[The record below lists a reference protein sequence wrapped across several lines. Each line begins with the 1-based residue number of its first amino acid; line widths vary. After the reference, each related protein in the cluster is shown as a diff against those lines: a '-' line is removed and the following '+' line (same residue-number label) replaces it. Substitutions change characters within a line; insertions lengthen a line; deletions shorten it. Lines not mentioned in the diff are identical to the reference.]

1 MKLKLIAIVALLA
14 SSLGGC
20 VYVPYDHD
28 GYGYRHYYG
37 YHDGHRYYRGDGYY
51 NRYHDHGD

>member
-1 MKLKLIAIVALLA
+1 MKVIAIIALLA

-20 VYVPYDHD
+20 VYVPYD
-28 GYGYRHYYG
+28 GYDNHYYG
-37 YHDGHRYYRGDGYY
+37 YHGHRYYHDDGYY